1 MAIEQDIERLVAQEE
16 RLQFECFDAQSA
28 WELGLRMRQCAVE
41 RGLKI
46 AIEIRQMGFP
56 LFFSALPG
64 TAPDNSDWIRRKR
77 NVVERFHRSSY
88 AIALDTQKRGTTL
101 PERYGVSLTDF
112 VLSGGGFPIRVRGVG
127 VVGAVVVSGLAQ
139 RDDHGF
145 VVEMLAATLGI
156 PLAEVALAPA

>member
-1 MAIEQDIERLVAQEE
+1 MAIEQDLERLVVQEE
-16 RLQFECFDAQSA
+16 RLQFAHFDAQAA
-28 WELGLRMRQCAVE
+28 WELGCRMRQTAVD

-101 PERYGVSLTDF
+101 PERYGVSLADF
-112 VLSGGGFPIRVRGVG
+112 VTSGGGFPIRVRGVG
-127 VVGAVVVSGLAQ
+127 VVGVAVVSGLAQ

-145 VVEMLAATLGI
+145 VVEMLALTLGV
-156 PLAEVALAPA
+156 PLAEIALAAA